1 MSACMNCTFRIG
13 YCLIDTTAIIHTGY
27 SFASCVSESFSENL
41 GFSQDQ
47 LQKSP
52 IDLVKQAGGGAQLQI
67 VRILP
72 SLFTIWLP
80 PVILQFTSLDLD

>member
-72 SLFTIWLP
+72 SLLKRQNKISF
-80 PVILQFTSLDLD
+80 D